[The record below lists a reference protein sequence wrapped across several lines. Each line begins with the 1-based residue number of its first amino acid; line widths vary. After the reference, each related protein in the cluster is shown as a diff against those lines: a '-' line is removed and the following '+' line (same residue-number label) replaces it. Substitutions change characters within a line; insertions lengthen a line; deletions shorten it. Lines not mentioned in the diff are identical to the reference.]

1 MESINRTA
9 IELMDEALDFAEELG
24 IVASELESGATVL
37 DFGVEVDAGL
47 EAGLL
52 LSEIQTAGLA
62 TVQTRMDR
70 VAGAPTPYVELSSD
84 HPAIALLCSQKAGW
98 ELDVEEFNGLGSGPA
113 RALVGEESEF
123 QRIGYYDE
131 FDLTVLAVEAI
142 ELPDD
147 EIAGHV
153 ADRAGVE
160 PSGVF
165 LPTFALGSTVGSV
178 TAAAR
183 AAELAVFRL
192 SELGYDPRDV
202 LTASGSAPIAPVS
215 YDESVA
221 MGRTNDAIA
230 YGGEV
235 YLQVANDFDRFDE
248 IPSSA
253 PGTHGKPFFEVFSAA
268 DWDLYE
274 IDESVFAPGLV
285 TVDVQDGPTYV
296 HGTTDEELLA
306 ESFGYAG
313 ETDE

>member
-9 IELMDEALDFAEELG
+9 IELMDEALDFSEELG
-24 IVASELESGATVL
+24 IVSTKLDTGSTVV
-37 DFGVEVDAGL
+37 DFGVEVDAGI

-70 VAGAPTPYVELSSD
+70 IAGAPTPYVELSSD

-123 QRIGYYDE
+123 QRVGYVDE

-142 ELPDD
+142 DLPDD
-147 EIAGHV
+147 RIAEHV
-153 ADRAGVE
+153 ADLAGVE

-165 LPTFALGSTVGSV
+165 LPTYALGSTVGSV

-183 AAELAVFRL
+183 AAELATFRL

-202 LTASGSAPIAPVS
+202 LTASGAAPIAPVS

-221 MGRTNDAIA
+221 MGRTNDAVA

-235 YLQVANDFDRFDE
+235 YLQVAEDFDRFDE
-248 IPSSA
+248 VPSVA
-253 PGTHGKPFFEVFSAA
+253 PETYGEPFVNVFERVE
-268 DWDLYE
+268 WDLYE
-274 IDESVFAPGLV
+274 VDEAAFAPAMV
-285 TVDVQDGPTYV
+285 TIDVQDGPTYV
-296 HGTTDEELLA
+296 HGETDEQLLA
-306 ESFGYAG
+306 ESFGYTS
-313 ETDE
+313 ETDS